1 MVSLVVTLNLLCVTD
16 ILDDALIAAVSD
28 MFSDALSNICVI
40 DSILLSLLNL
50 HPEKLQI
57 ITAKTK
63 AAAPQNSKDVRMGYL
78 RKLTLS
84 FLPRRFENSIVDL
97 VPLLSPSQKQMTRSA
112 LITISLFLIMPAD
125 LP

>member
-63 AAAPQNSKDVRMGYL
+63 ASDI
-78 RKLTLS
+78 TES
-84 FLPRRFENSIVDL
+84 TDFLVF
-97 VPLLSPSQKQMTRSA
+97 
-112 LITISLFLIMPAD
+112 ISLPLNVISSAALLFY
-125 LP
+125 

>member
-16 ILDDALIAAVSD
+16 ILDDALIAAVPD

-63 AAAPQNSKDVRMGYL
+63 ASDI
-78 RKLTLS
+78 TECTD
-84 FLPRRFENSIVDL
+84 FLVF
-97 VPLLSPSQKQMTRSA
+97 
-112 LITISLFLIMPAD
+112 ISLPLNVIGSAALLFY
-125 LP
+125 